1 MDGWAAGAA
10 ALEFAFAEASL
21 RGVGLRAAHA
31 WNSPIVGCGPFALQS
46 AQDTAAGSGACWPRL
61 WPGGVGRYPEVK
73 VSEQLEHGHPVDV
86 LTEVSARAGLLVLG
100 SRGRG
105 GLKGLLLGS
114 VSHSMLHH
122 AACPVVVTQAP
133 TAPEHP

>member
-1 MDGWAAGAA
+1 M
-10 ALEFAFAEASL
+10 E
-21 RGVGLRAAHA
+21 
-31 WNSPIVGCGPFALQS
+31 SPIAGCGPFALQS
-46 AQDTAAGSGACWPRL
+46 AQDTAAGERRL
-61 WPGGVGRYPEVK
+61 LAEALAGWSGRYPDVK

-86 LTEVSARAGLLVLG
+86 LTEVSAHADLLVLG

-122 AACPVVVTQAP
+122 AACPVIVTPAL